1 MILLQLWEED
11 RLTAQNTTTA
21 PDPGNGTGHAVLPVG
36 SHGGLHDLERLP
48 EGGDLE
54 QVQTGS
60 EQQVAELDGLLLERR
75 SANNGCAGDLR
86 HVGRYAER
94 VDEWPDR
101 GRRAASLRE
110 GKRIGYMSV
119 VE

>member
-1 MILLQLWEED
+1 MILQIREEG

-21 PDPGNGTGHAVLPVG
+21 PDPGDGTGHAVFPVG
-36 SHGGLHDLERLP
+36 GHGGLHDLERLA

-75 SANNGCAGDLR
+75 SADDGCASDLR
-86 HVGRYAER
+86 HDGRGA
-94 VDEWPDR
+94 VV
-101 GRRAASLRE
+101 SE
-110 GKRIGYMSV
+110 G
-119 VE
+119 

>member
-1 MILLQLWEED
+1 
-11 RLTAQNTTTA
+11 
-21 PDPGNGTGHAVLPVG
+21 
-36 SHGGLHDLERLP
+36 
-48 EGGDLE
+48 
-54 QVQTGS
+54 
-60 EQQVAELDGLLLERR
+60 
-75 SANNGCAGDLR
+75 LR

-94 VDEWPDR
+94 VDEWPDQ

>member
-1 MILLQLWEED
+1 
-11 RLTAQNTTTA
+11 
-21 PDPGNGTGHAVLPVG
+21 
-36 SHGGLHDLERLP
+36 
-48 EGGDLE
+48 
-54 QVQTGS
+54 
-60 EQQVAELDGLLLERR
+60 
-75 SANNGCAGDLR
+75 LR